1 MLTPTR
7 RRPIF
12 LFFISL
18 CVCIAT
24 ISWGLESPAQLLSW
38 RENTPASAQVLSADV
53 TRYGALEVTWVTSP
67 LNEKKLFQIA
77 SHTVLDR
84 SSTDKS
90 QLPVEVRAKSIED
103 LVWLEI
109 ARFRENA
116 VKQLSGNSSESS
128 AGNANSVDPQSAQ
141 VIISTLNNATVIQVT
156 DDNDSRPLTLA
167 TVTDSDTNFYSQT
180 TAEVARQWQEVL
192 QTEITQARELYSPKT
207 MLNRVKQAAI
217 ALLGVILCSGVLTL
231 LHRHLGK
238 RQRTLQARIR
248 AETEDSKLAQVPTS
262 PADSPVVRRS
272 ERLKGRSPF
281 QHKLA
286 QTGQI
291 ARLLKRQ
298 LNANRRI
305 ELYKFVQWLLVWLA
319 VLTWYLGIYYLT
331 TRLPSLMRWSNQVL
345 IQPLNLM
352 AIWFLISLTM
362 RLSNAAIQHSVNAWK
377 ETSYLAFGDV
387 QRKAFRSTTIA
398 GALQGMVTCILL
410 FLGIVLTLTQLGLP
424 VSSFLAGSA
433 LVGLA
438 LSFGA
443 QSLVKDVVN
452 GCLILLEDQFAV
464 GDVIT
469 ANGESGLVEKLNL
482 RLTQLRNEDGELISI
497 PNSAISL
504 VKNQTNSWS
513 RVNMAINVPYD
524 ANLDGAIAIVQETA
538 TDMSQSTQWQS
549 AILEPPEMLGVDS
562 FNDNS
567 VTIRLLIRTQP
578 SEQWAVGRE
587 FRRLLK
593 QAFDLEGISMRLPQ
607 MSVLLNGASYM
618 ANSES

>member
-1 MLTPTR
+1 MPKRIGR
-7 RRPIF
+7 RHIF

-18 CVCIAT
+18 FACTVTA
-24 ISWGLESPAQLLSW
+24 SWGLGSPAQLLPW
-38 RENTPASAQVLSADV
+38 RESTLGSPQILSADV

-67 LNEKKLFQIA
+67 LNEERLFQIA

-84 SSTDKS
+84 SSLDRS

-103 LVWLEI
+103 LIRLEI
-109 ARFRENA
+109 TRFRENA
-116 VKQLSGNSSESS
+116 LKQLSGNSSESS
-128 AGNANSVDPQSAQ
+128 AGNANSVDSQTAQ
-141 VIISTLNNATVIQVT
+141 VIVSTLNNATVIQVT

-167 TVTDSDTNFYSQT
+167 TVTDSDTDFYSQT

-192 QTEITQARELYSPKT
+192 QAEITQARELYSPQT
-207 MLNRVKQAAI
+207 MLDRVKQAAI
-217 ALLGVILCSGVLTL
+217 ALLVVLLCTAVLTFL
-231 LHRHLGK
+231 YRYLGK
-238 RQRTLQARIR
+238 RQKALQARIR
-248 AETEDSKLAQVPTS
+248 AETKDSKLEQVATS
-262 PADSPVVRRS
+262 IEDSPIDGRS
-272 ERLKGRSPF
+272 EEIKERSHSQP
-281 QHKLA
+281 KLT
-286 QTGQI
+286 QSGQI
-291 ARLLKRQ
+291 TRLLKHQ

-345 IQPLNLM
+345 TRPLNLM
-352 AIWFLISLTM
+352 VIWFLLSLTM
-362 RLSNAAIQHSVNAWK
+362 RLGNAAIQHSVNAWK

-398 GALQGMVTCILL
+398 GALQGMVTCVLL

-433 LVGLA
+433 LVGLVV
-438 LSFGA
+438 SFGA
-443 QSLVKDVVN
+443 QSMVKDVAN
-452 GCLILLEDQFAV
+452 GCLILWEDQFAV

-524 ANLDGAIAIVQETA
+524 ANLDRAIAIVEKIA

-549 AILEPPEMLGVDS
+549 AILELPEMLGVDS

-578 SEQWAVGRE
+578 SQQWAVGRE
-587 FRRLLK
+587 LRRLLK
-593 QAFDLEGISMRLPQ
+593 QAFDIEGISMQLPQ
-607 MSVLLNGASYM
+607 QSVLLDSAFYM
-618 ANSES
+618 ANSGS

>member
-1 MLTPTR
+1 
-7 RRPIF
+7 
-12 LFFISL
+12 
-18 CVCIAT
+18 
-24 ISWGLESPAQLLSW
+24 
-38 RENTPASAQVLSADV
+38 
-53 TRYGALEVTWVTSP
+53 
-67 LNEKKLFQIA
+67 
-77 SHTVLDR
+77 
-84 SSTDKS
+84 
-90 QLPVEVRAKSIED
+90 
-103 LVWLEI
+103 
-109 ARFRENA
+109 
-116 VKQLSGNSSESS
+116 
-128 AGNANSVDPQSAQ
+128 
-141 VIISTLNNATVIQVT
+141 
-156 DDNDSRPLTLA
+156 
-167 TVTDSDTNFYSQT
+167 
-180 TAEVARQWQEVL
+180 
-192 QTEITQARELYSPKT
+192 
-207 MLNRVKQAAI
+207 
-217 ALLGVILCSGVLTL
+217 
-231 LHRHLGK
+231 
-238 RQRTLQARIR
+238 
-248 AETEDSKLAQVPTS
+248 
-262 PADSPVVRRS
+262 
-272 ERLKGRSPF
+272 
-281 QHKLA
+281 
-286 QTGQI
+286 
-291 ARLLKRQ
+291 
-298 LNANRRI
+298 
-305 ELYKFVQWLLVWLA
+305 
-319 VLTWYLGIYYLT
+319 
-331 TRLPSLMRWSNQVL
+331 MRWSNQVL
-345 IQPLNLM
+345 TQPLNLM

-362 RLSNAAIQHSVNAWK
+362 RLGNAAIQHSVNAWK

-524 ANLDGAIAIVQETA
+524 ANLDRAIAIVEKIA

-578 SEQWAVGRE
+578 SQQWAVGRE

-593 QAFDLEGISMRLPQ
+593 QAFDIEGISMQLPQ
-607 MSVLLNGASYM
+607 QSVLLDSAFYM
-618 ANSES
+618 ANSGS